1 LTVKSSKVQQPAS
14 RAAGD
19 GPGDGRGT
27 VLGKRIALGKHQ
39 AESSPATRARR
50 IEAFVA
56 AGAMIALST
65 LWMGDNAFRQDLVL
79 LACVY
84 SLIAIGMY
92 IPLVLSGG
100 LSIAY
105 NAYFVI
111 GAYTVAIW
119 SMHLD
124 VPIWFTVPIAMV
136 ASFVVAWIVGYATKG
151 LSSYHL
157 AVASLAVALAVD
169 RVVIDLDEFTG
180 GAQGVNEVP
189 RPSILGDELSRIVLI
204 NAGLVLVWLLAV
216 GTNRLR
222 DSSWGLSMRLRR
234 DTPLAADACGAPT
247 EFIRLVGLGIGA
259 VFATL
264 AGTLLAWVNQF
275 VVPDSFTFAAIFAVV
290 FAPIVGGVATAWG
303 CVVGAFSLMGIR
315 QLDLGAEVSGDLIFG
330 VAVTLILVA
339 APGGLV
345 GVVRSAVRYARSL
358 TLRVARRAA

>member
-1 LTVKSSKVQQPAS
+1 MSETGTKARESASATNGDQPDSRRGAMLVKSLVRG
-14 RAAGD
+14 RAQREA
-19 GPGDGRGT
+19 
-27 VLGKRIALGKHQ
+27 
-39 AESSPATRARR
+39 SPATRTRR
-50 IEAFVA
+50 LEAVVA
-56 AGAMIALST
+56 AVAMIVMST
-65 LWMGDNAFRQDLVL
+65 LWMGGDAFRQDLVL
-79 LACVY
+79 LASVY

-111 GAYTVAIW
+111 GAYAVAIW

-124 VPIWFTVPIAMV
+124 VAIWLTIPLAMI
-136 ASFVVAWIVGYATKG
+136 ASFIVGWIVGYATKG

-169 RVVIDLDEFTG
+169 RVVIDLDDVTG
-180 GAQGVNEVP
+180 GPAGVNELS
-189 RPSILGDELSRIVLI
+189 RPSIFGHELGRAALI
-204 NAGLVLVWLLAV
+204 NAALVLVWLLAV

-222 DSSWGLSMRLRR
+222 DSSWGLSLRLRR

-247 EFIRLVGLGIGA
+247 EFVRLVGLGIGA
-259 VFATL
+259 AFATL
-264 AGTLLAWVNQF
+264 GGMLLAWVNQF

-303 CVVGAFSLMGIR
+303 CVLGAFSLIGIR
-315 QLDLGAEVSGDLIFG
+315 QVDLGTSISGDLVFG
-330 VAVTLILVA
+330 VAVTVILVA

-345 GVVRSAVRYARSL
+345 GVVRSAGTHARSL
-358 TLRVARRAA
+358 SLRLARRGA